1 MSCKKEFKKSDNS
14 VRVILNVPTEI
25 DKKFRELSSKR
36 GIPKSSMI
44 IFAMSWYLDYQKS
57 LEFMPEM
64 LKLLNSSEILNLLS
78 SSDTKPKDL
87 S

>member
-25 DKKFRELSSKR
+25 DKKFRELSLKR